1 MIGEYLNN
9 RYQIK
14 KKIGEGGMAL
24 VYEAKD
30 KLLNRK
36 VAIKVL
42 RSQFANDTEFVERFR
57 QEAQAVASFSHPN
70 IVNIFDIGKDNGT
83 HYIVMENVKGETLK
97 ERIEQEDRLDVVMA
111 LEITKQISE
120 ALVVAHRKQ
129 IVHCDIKPANIL
141 LTPEGRAKLTDFGIA
156 RALTSATLK
165 QTETVIG
172 SAHYFS
178 PEQAKGD
185 KIDDRSDIYS
195 LGVVLYEMVTGEVP
209 FKGET
214 PVSVALK
221 HIKDKPT
228 LPTKINPNLS
238 LEVESIILKALN
250 KESRKRY
257 SSIVEMLEAIKI
269 VINNK
274 NFTSQALN
282 SNDKMDLNQKTIVV
296 DKNDY
301 PTDILDKEELQEEIE
316 KDESQKESTIENNK
330 QDDGMVE
337 KRNNAKKK
345 RTKKAPFL
353 KRNWKKVIGALILIL
368 IIGSSVWG
376 YYQVMD
382 FLNVPIVKVPDLI
395 GKDLKSARE
404 ELAKE
409 GLKLEIYNRNYN
421 NQIPEGHI
429 ISQYPKQGK
438 EVKSNRDISV
448 VVSKGARLTEV
459 PKVVEKTLREAK
471 ISLDEADLKLGKVTF
486 VFNDQIEKGLVI
498 NQDPSSQAKA
508 KINSKVNLIVSKGK
522 KAKPVVVPNLV
533 GLNEENAKQRLRN
546 LNLIIGEVKYQESLN
561 YFKGQVM
568 AQEPKASTK
577 LSAGSP
583 VNLTISSGIRN
594 LYGSEVHQF
603 RVRINI
609 NPGQEDQRVKIVV
622 NDDNGRRI
630 IYNKLHHPGDLVN
643 KKVISVGSTVVQVF
657 INNSLVREQR
667 L

>member
-221 HIKDKPT
+221 HIKDKPM